1 MAPSS
6 VALLGVAVAGC
17 GEWGRNHVRAL
28 AALPGVRVLHVADP
42 DRARQELARTLV
54 PSAVVTDDLGAALA
68 DPKVSVV
75 AIASPSPTHVP
86 LSRRALEA
94 GKHVMVEKP
103 LAPTL
108 AEAIELVARA
118 KKAGRLLGVGHLL
131 LHHPAVRHL
140 KRLIDRKAL
149 GTIHYLYA
157 QRTNLGRIRS
167 DENALW
173 SLGPHDVSVMAH
185 LLGAW
190 PISVSAQG
198 AACVQPARA
207 DVVFLTLR
215 FPGDR
220 LAHVHLSWLDPHK
233 VRRLTIVGSS
243 KMAVFDDM
251 EPAEKIRIHDKGAT
265 LTEPGT
271 WAEALSLRSG
281 ETRIPRLPVGEP
293 LREEWRAFLKSVRT
307 GSPLLVDGV
316 SGLEV
321 VRVLE
326 AAERS
331 LRAAGREVS
340 VGAGRA

>member
-1 MAPSS
+1 
-6 VALLGVAVAGC
+6 VAFIGVAVAGC

-42 DRARQELARTLV
+42 DPARQELARTLV
-54 PSAVVTDDLGAALA
+54 PSASVGDHLDAALA
-68 DPKVSVV
+68 DPNVSVV

-86 LSRRALEA
+86 LARRALDA

-103 LAPTL
+103 LAPTT
-108 AEAIELVARA
+108 AEAADLVARA

-140 KRLIDRKAL
+140 KRLIDRRAL
-149 GTIHYLYA
+149 GKIHYLYA

-173 SLGPHDVSVMAH
+173 SLGPHDVSVMSH
-185 LLGAW
+185 LLGAY
-190 PISVSAQG
+190 PVSVSAQG

-233 VRRLTIVGSS
+233 VRRLTIVGSA

-251 EPAEKIRIHDKGAT
+251 EPGEKIRIHDKGAT
-265 LTEPGT
+265 VVEPGT
-271 WAEALSLRSG
+271 WAEALALRSG

-307 GSPLLVDGV
+307 GAPLLVDGA

-321 VRVLE
+321 VRVLD

-331 LRAAGREVS
+331 LRAAGREVA

>member
-1 MAPSS
+1 MPTI
-6 VALLGVAVAGC
+6 GIGVAGC

-28 AALPGVRVLHVADP
+28 AALPGVRLLHVADP
-42 DRARQELARTLV
+42 DAARRELARTLA
-54 PSAVVTDDLGAALA
+54 PSAIVSESLDAALA
-68 DPKVSVV
+68 DPSVSVI

-86 LSRRALEA
+86 LARRALDA
-94 GKHVMVEKP
+94 GKHVLVEKP
-103 LAPTL
+103 LAPTT
-108 AEAIELVARA
+108 AEATDLVARA

-140 KRLIDRKAL
+140 KRLIERKAL
-149 GTIHYLYA
+149 GTVHYLYA

-173 SLGPHDVSVMAH
+173 SLGPHDVSVMAY
-185 LLGAW
+185 LLDAW
-190 PISVSAQG
+190 PLSVSAQG
-198 AACVQPARA
+198 AAYVQPARA

-220 LAHVHLSWLDPHK
+220 LAHVHVSWLDPHK

-251 EPAEKIRIHDKGAT
+251 EPAEKIRIHDKGAQV
-265 LTEPGT
+265 TEPGT
-271 WAEALSLRSG
+271 WGEALSLRSG

-307 GSPLLVDGV
+307 GAPLLADGA

-321 VRVLE
+321 VRVLD

-331 LRAAGREVS
+331 LRAGGREIAVGS
-340 VGAGRA
+340 VRT